1 MQEYVLEMSN
11 ITKYIF
17 DESGKPIPGTDVKIL
32 KNVDFNL
39 KRGEVHV
46 LLGENGAGKSTLMKI
61 LGGIIPYDEGEMR
74 INGKVVQMKNPR
86 DSRALGVSF
95 IHQELNLCTNLSIS
109 KNMFLGREIYKNG
122 RLMDHRQMDIEAK
135 RVLDSLGFNLDP
147 KMIVGKLSTAQQQ
160 VVEIAKALSYESN
173 IIIMD
178 EPTSSLT
185 SQEIEMLFRLIDDM
199 RRKGMSIIYISHRM
213 EEIQRLADRITVLRD
228 GECVGHMT
236 IDEFTVDRAIQ
247 MMAGRTLD
255 RMYYCD
261 HTPSDD
267 VVLEVRDLKI
277 GRNTPPISLNV
288 KAGEIVGLGG
298 LVGAGR
304 TELAKSIFGARKY
317 YGGEVYVYGKK
328 LRRRSPYSCV
338 QNSLIY
344 LSEDRKTEGL
354 TIRANIRDN
363 VVSALM
369 LKLFR
374 HLWVSDRKQNEIA
387 ADMVKRFNVV
397 SIGLQQLVN
406 KLSGGNQ
413 QKVCFAKWYA
423 TNPKIMI
430 LDEPTRGIDVNA
442 KAQIYQVMDKAARE
456 GMAILMISSEM
467 PELLGMSDRIYI
479 MRDGGMVVEIAD
491 RRDMTQKKV
500 LEYTIGV
507 QGA

>member
-1 MQEYVLEMSN
+1 MKN

-39 KRGEVHV
+39 KPGEVHV

-61 LGGIIPYDEGEMR
+61 LGGIIPYDEGEMS
-74 INGKVVQMKNPR
+74 ISGKTVQMKNPK

-109 KNMFLGREIYKNG
+109 KNMFLGREIYKG
-122 RLMDHRQMDIEAK
+122 SRLMDHKQMDIEAK
-135 RVLDSLGFNLDP
+135 KVLDSLGFDLDP
-147 KMIVGKLSTAQQQ
+147 ETIVGKLSTAQQQ

-185 SQEIEMLFRLIDDM
+185 SQEIEMLFNLIEDM

-236 IDEFTVDRAIQ
+236 IEEFTVDRAIQ

-261 HTPSDD
+261 HTPTDK
-267 VVLEVRDLKI
+267 VVLEVRNLKI

-304 TELAKSIFGARKY
+304 TELAKSIFGARKH
-317 YGGEVYVYGKK
+317 YGGEVYLFGKK
-328 LRRRSPYSCV
+328 LGRRNPYSCV
-338 QNSLIY
+338 QNNLIY
-344 LSEDRKTEGL
+344 LSEDRKVEGL

-374 HLWVSDRKQNEIA
+374 RLWVSEKKQNDIA

-397 SIGLQQLVN
+397 SQGLNQLVN

-442 KAQIYQVMDKAARE
+442 KAQIYQVMDKAAKE

-491 RRDMTQKKV
+491 RKDMTQKKV

>member
-1 MQEYVLEMSN
+1 MSEYVLEMRS

-32 KNVDFNL
+32 KNVNFDL
-39 KRGEVHV
+39 KKGEVHV

-74 INGKVVQMKNPR
+74 IGGQVVSFRNPR
-86 DSRALGVSF
+86 DSRVMGVSF
-95 IHQELNLCTNLSIS
+95 IHQELNLCTNLSIA
-109 KNMFLGREIYKNG
+109 KNVFLGREIKKANG
-122 RLMDHRQMDIEAK
+122 LVDHARMDVEAK
-135 RVLDSLGFNLDP
+135 KVLDSLGFKLDP
-147 KMIVGKLSTAQQQ
+147 KTIVGKLSTAQQQ

-178 EPTSSLT
+178 EPTASLT
-185 SQEIEMLFRLIDDM
+185 SKEIEMLFGLIEDM

-213 EEIQRLADRITVLRD
+213 EEIQRVADRVTVLRD
-228 GECVGHMT
+228 GECVGQMT
-236 IDEFTVDRAIQ
+236 IDEFTVDRAIV

-261 HTPSDD
+261 HKPSDQ
-267 VVLEVRDLKI
+267 VALEIKDMQI
-277 GRNTPPISLNV
+277 GRNTNPISINV
-288 KAGEIVGLGG
+288 KAGEIVGIGG

-304 TELAKSIFGARKY
+304 TELAKSIFGARRF
-317 YGGEVYVYGKK
+317 YGGDVYVYGKK
-328 LRRRSPYSCV
+328 LSRRSPYKCV
-338 QNSLIY
+338 QNHLIY

-354 TIRANIRDN
+354 TIRASIRDN
-363 VVSALM
+363 TVSALM
-369 LKLFR
+369 LKMFR
-374 HLWVSDRKQNEIA
+374 RLWVRDNKLNSIA
-387 ADMVKRFNVV
+387 DEMVRQFNVIC
-397 SIGLQQLVN
+397 IGLNQLVN

-423 TNPKIMI
+423 TEPKIMI

-442 KAQIYQVMDKAARE
+442 KAQIYQVMDRAAKE

-479 MRDGGMVVEIAD
+479 MRDGNMVVEIAD
-491 RRDMTQKKV
+491 REQMTQKQV

-507 QGA
+507 KGA